1 MQNRPTYAIE
11 SVDRALRLAA
21 LLQHE
26 GVVRVTD
33 AAATLDISVSGAHRL
48 LSMLV
53 YRDFADQ
60 LPDRSYGPGPAL
72 RAAEPTGAPVRMLR
86 EIGPPR
92 LRALVDRV
100 GESANLMVRVGVET
114 RFVSTVETD
123 RVLRVGDRAGR
134 ALPAHHTSG
143 GKALLALLPPDELSE
158 LYADT
163 DVDAPRLHR
172 SLHAVRSNGYAIN
185 RGETERGVT
194 AIGMAVIG
202 PDGQPVSAISIGL
215 PTARFGRARVPGLVE
230 ALAATRNALE
240 ADLRERWAEHAATTG
255 AGSPRSLR

>member
-1 MQNRPTYAIE
+1 MQNRPAYAIE

-26 GVVRVTD
+26 GAMRLSD
-33 AAATLDISVSGAHRL
+33 AAATLGISASGTHRL

-53 YRDFADQ
+53 YRGFAEQ
-60 LPDRSYGPGPAL
+60 LPDRSYGPGPVL
-72 RAAEPTGAPVRMLR
+72 RAAEPSGAPVALLR
-86 EIGPPR
+86 ELGAPL
-92 LRALVDRV
+92 LRDLVDRV
-100 GESANLMVRVGVET
+100 GESANLMVRAGTET

-143 GKALLALLPPDELSE
+143 GKALLALLPPEELVE
-158 LYADT
+158 LYAGS
-163 DVDAPRLHR
+163 DVDADALDASLHR
-172 SLHAVRSNGYAIN
+172 VRADGYAVN

-202 PDGQPVSAISIGL
+202 PDGRPICAISVGL
-215 PTARFGRARVPGLVE
+215 PTTRFRRSALPDLVAE
-230 ALAATRNALE
+230 LATTRNALE
-240 ADLRERWAEHAATTG
+240 AELRTATT
-255 AGSPRSLR
+255 